1 MGPTRQPLF
10 YGVSATA
17 FLLIL
22 AVSLFAP
29 NRSTCADV
37 PEPPLSSAAEQNP
50 QELVRQ
56 VIHNEL
62 KDDAD
67 DMTHWRF
74 RKTDVKGGVAKTW
87 DVVETKDGEVQRLI
101 AIDGHPLTKEEQIA
115 DEARMQKFLQ
125 NAEVQQKSKKATS
138 SDFQQ
143 EQNLMKLL
151 PNALTYRYVGE
162 EHGLIHL
169 TFTPDPNFRPVTR
182 EDEVFHHMSGDFWI
196 SKFNMRLEQFSGHI
210 TSRVEFGWG
219 LLGHL
224 NKGGTFDV
232 KQAEVAKNH
241 WDITLLDT
249 NITGKA
255 LFFHTITVKEKL
267 TEFDYHRVPDNLTLR
282 QAADMLKQRDTRS
295 DALTASRSHSSS

>member
-1 MGPTRQPLF
+1 MGPTRQSFF
-10 YGVSATA
+10 YGISATA

-29 NRSTCADV
+29 NRSIRADG
-37 PEPPLSSAAEQNP
+37 PESARSSAAGQNP

-87 DVVETKDGEVQRLI
+87 DVVETKRGEVERLI
-101 AIDGHPLTKEEQIA
+101 AIDGHPLTKQQQIA
-115 DEARMQKFLQ
+115 DEARMQKFLH
-125 NAEVQQKSKKATS
+125 NAEVQQKEKKASS

-169 TFTPDPNFRPVTR
+169 TFTPDPNFRPATR
-182 EDEVFHHMSGDFWI
+182 EAEVFHHMSGDFWI
-196 SKFNMRLEQFSGHI
+196 SKFNMRLEQFSGRI

-232 KQAEVAKNH
+232 KQAEVAKDH

-267 TEFDYHRVPDNLTLR
+267 TESDYHRVPDDITLR
-282 QAADMLKQRDTRS
+282 QAADLLKQSNGRS
-295 DALTASRSHSSS
+295 VGR

>member
-1 MGPTRQPLF
+1 MGPNRLAF
-10 YGVSATA
+10 SREASTA
-17 FLLIL
+17 GLLLIL
-22 AVSLFAP
+22 AVSLLAP
-29 NRSTCADV
+29 NGNTRAGGRELAKT
-37 PEPPLSSAAEQNP
+37 SASGHNP
-50 QELVRQ
+50 QELVRE

-74 RKTDVKGGVAKTW
+74 RKTDEKGGVSKTW
-87 DVVETKDGEVQRLI
+87 DVVETKKGEIEHLL
-101 AIDGHPLTKEEQIA
+101 AIDGHPLTEQEEATEQ
-115 DEARMQKFLQ
+115 ARLQRFLQ
-125 NAEVQQKSKKATS
+125 NAEIQQKSKKATS

-143 EQNLMKLL
+143 EQSLMKLL
-151 PNALTYRYVGE
+151 PNALTYRYAGE

-169 TFTPDPNFRPVTR
+169 TFTPNPDFRPSTR
-182 EDEVFHHMSGDFWI
+182 EAEVFHHMSGDFWV
-196 SKFNMRLEQFSGHI
+196 SKFNMRLAQFSGRI

-232 KQAEVAKNH
+232 KQAEVAKDH
-241 WDITLLDT
+241 WDITLLET

-267 TEFDYHRVPDNLTLR
+267 TESDYRRVPDDITLR
-282 QAADMLKQRDTRS
+282 QAADMLKGSNTRS
-295 DALTASRSHSSS
+295 GALAASRSHSNS